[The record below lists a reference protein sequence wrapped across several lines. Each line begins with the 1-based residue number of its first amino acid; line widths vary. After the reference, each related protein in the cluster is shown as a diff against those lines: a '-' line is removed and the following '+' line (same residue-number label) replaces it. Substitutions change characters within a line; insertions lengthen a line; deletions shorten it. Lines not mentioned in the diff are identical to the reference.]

1 MLAAS
6 VAAAVVG
13 CGSLVSAAA
22 PVFAAD
28 SSCNSVT
35 VMKSGHIDAFHASA
49 SGSAVDL
56 QMKWDNSPDKTKIFA
71 PEKSVIDV
79 PAKAWSSGVAQVIG
93 HEAYMLPQVQEAG
106 IPWVGWDMLGLGA
119 GGYRKATIVL
129 DEVAGPGSVRMFIER
144 GFGAKPQP
152 LAEGKNADD
161 YVVRTGDR
169 LADGPEL
176 THKHFYWTFDDPG
189 VYTIVAHVEA
199 KGEPGTKSTRSRT
212 YTFAVGGTT
221 EQGCRVAKGL
231 EKAGPA
237 TSPVPTPGSGGG
249 DGTGSDGSGK
259 SKDDKGGTEVP
270 VFHRGEKAT
279 LSAND
284 FDPAGGEVT
293 FTLEKPSRWLA
304 SGKPD
309 AKGAVSGLTGTIPED
324 VQLGDNAILVTQ
336 GKTSVRLPVRIVD
349 KKTDGGS
356 GEKTSTSSSTSS
368 GAVTASSGGGQSAAV
383 SSSASTT
390 SSGEVCLP
398 KKITRKI
405 SAAEARNYQ
414 GGGTSSGIAVFE
426 SGNLGQDIG
435 NVWFARV
442 GDTHQLPLHTHVHP
456 NWVFPK
462 PGTYKVTLSESVPL
476 KSGQTVSG
484 RTTLTFIVGGAGNAN
499 DGHFDLG
506 AELHGNTLVPMLKD
520 DRNSPPKWVNPE
532 SVTFGIGQAG
542 LTTKEV
548 PVPVASRFGISGRV
562 YMIGS
567 TQVAGVPWVGAN
579 TQNETLLSQAAGP
592 VTWKLEAVQAPPGAA
607 GNGGAGQLTKNADGS
622 YTVTEVVGR
631 TPSGKPCSLGSNLA
645 KTGVGP
651 MTPALAVFGLGLL
664 VAGVGAVALRAQLR
678 PVK

>member
-119 GGYRKATIVL
+119 GGYTSATIVL
-129 DEVAGPGSVRMFIER
+129 DKVAGPSPVRMFI
-144 GFGAKPQP
+144 GGNFGAKPTP
-152 LAEGKNADD
+152 LAAGKKADD
-161 YVVRTGDR
+161 YVVRSGDR
-169 LADGPEL
+169 LPDGAQL
-176 THKHFYWTFDDPG
+176 THKHFYWTFDKAG
-189 VYTIVAHVEA
+189 VYTVVAHVEA
-199 KGEPGTKSTRSRT
+199 KGKAGTTSTKSRT
-212 YTFAVGGTT
+212 YTFAVGGATD
-221 EQGCRVAKGL
+221 QGCRVAKGL
-231 EKAGPA
+231 EEAGPA

-249 DGTGSDGSGK
+249 DDSADTTSD
-259 SKDDKGGTEVP
+259 TTVP
-270 VFHRGEKAT
+270 VFHPGDTAS

-284 FDPAGGEVT
+284 FDPAGGDVT
-293 FTLEKPSRWLA
+293 FTFENPRSKLA
-304 SGKPD
+304 SGKPN
-309 AKGAVSGLTGTIPED
+309 AKGAVSGLTGTIPAAAP
-324 VQLGDNAILVTQ
+324 LGDNAISVTQ
-336 GKTSVRLPVRIVD
+336 GKASVRLPVRIVARN
-349 KKTDGGS
+349 TNPGGPAQGAPAS
-356 GEKTSTSSSTSS
+356 TGASTS
-368 GAVTASSGGGQSAAV
+368 ASGGGQSAAV
-383 SSSASTT
+383 SSSASTA

-398 KKITRKI
+398 KKISRKI
-405 SAAEARNYQ
+405 SAAEARSQ
-414 GGGTSSGIAVFE
+414 GLAETGAASAAGDLNLHPLMKDDRNSPPRWVNPESLTFGIGSAGRAVAPPQLAQFGLSGSVYMIGSTQTPGVPWVGANTQNDSVIANVNGAVTWRLESVSGPGKLVVFE
-426 SGNLGQDIG
+426 SGNLGQTVG
-435 NVWFARV
+435 NVWFTKP
-442 GDTHQLPLHTHVHP
+442 GDTHALGLHTHVHP
-456 NWVFPK
+456 NWIFSH
-462 PGTYKVTLSESVPL
+462 PGTYRVRISETATL
-476 KSGQTVSG
+476 KSGRTVTG
-484 RTTLTFIVGGAGNAN
+484 ATTLTFIAGGAGNAN

-506 AELHGNTLVPMLKD
+506 AEIKT
-520 DRNSPPKWVNPE
+520 
-532 SVTFGIGQAG
+532 
-542 LTTKEV
+542 
-548 PVPVASRFGISGRV
+548 
-562 YMIGS
+562 
-567 TQVAGVPWVGAN
+567 GAPA
-579 TQNETLLSQAAGP
+579 T
-592 VTWKLEAVQAPPGAA
+592 
-607 GNGGAGQLTKNADGS
+607 GGKTVTKNADGS

>member
-189 VYTIVAHVEA
+189 VYTVVAHVEA
-199 KGEPGTKSTRSRT
+199 KGKAGTTSTKSRT
-212 YTFAVGGTT
+212 YTFAVGGATD
-221 EQGCRVAKGL
+221 QGCRVSKGL
-231 EKAGPA
+231 EEAGPA

-249 DGTGSDGSGK
+249 DDSGDTTSD
-259 SKDDKGGTEVP
+259 TTVP
-270 VFHRGEKAT
+270 VFHPGDKAS

-284 FDPAGGEVT
+284 FDPAGGDVT
-293 FTLEKPSRWLA
+293 FTFENPRSKLA
-304 SGKPD
+304 SGKPN
-309 AKGAVSGLTGTIPED
+309 AKGAVSGLTGTIPAAAP
-324 VQLGDNAILVTQ
+324 LGDNAISVTQ
-336 GKTSVRLPVRIVD
+336 GKASVRLPVRIVARN
-349 KKTDGGS
+349 TNPGGPAQGAPAS
-356 GEKTSTSSSTSS
+356 TGASTS
-368 GAVTASSGGGQSAAV
+368 ASGGGQSAAV
-383 SSSASTT
+383 SSSASTA